1 MEWHQTYRLSTTTQ
15 SNKAVQYCYHGRV
28 VSLCGSKFCSASI
41 IEIGC
46 LSGVTSNIQTQY
58 DSTII
63 KSGTTTLTGLVVLSG
78 TYKFAQATATEFRN
92 LSGVTFV
99 ILYQLNGC
107 LEDNNAITL
116 TGNINLSILQT
127 IN

>member
-1 MEWHQTYRLSTTTQ
+1 M
-15 SNKAVQYCYHGRV
+15 
-28 VSLCGSKFCSASI
+28 CGSKFCSASI